1 VVAFTTPMSTWLLAS
16 FFQYIPYE
24 VEESALMDGASRL
37 RVLTDVIVPLLRPG
51 MAAVG
56 IYAFIVAWGEY
67 MFASVFINTDI
78 RKTLP
83 VGLSMLI
90 DQYRLDWGLLAAGAT
105 AITIP
110 VIILFAFLGRRF
122 VEGLIS
128 GSVKG

>member
-1 VVAFTTPMSTWLLAS
+1 
-16 FFQYIPYE
+16 
-24 VEESALMDGASRL
+24 MDGASRL

-67 MFASVFINTDI
+67 MFASVLINSDI

-110 VIILFAFLGRRF
+110 VIILFAFMGRRF